1 MKIEG
6 ATKEGYQ
13 GSGDKSSRKV
23 GNWEWSKLGM
33 YPATMRTVVFL
44 IYLHLEN
51 VHENNWNCSTIVYH
65 TDVLWIM

>member
-23 GNWEWSKLGM
+23 GNWVWSKLGM

-51 VHENNWNCSTIVYH
+51 GHENN
-65 TDVLWIM
+65 